1 MSSTT
6 TAVIVGGGAIG
17 CAIAYHLREAGM
29 PVTVLDQGEIG
40 AEASSAAAGLLAPLG
55 SIAGP
60 GPFADLLLASF
71 ALFPTLVPRL
81 EQASGVSVEYERTGS
96 LRVVRNAKH
105 VPNLRKRMH
114 AWQPLGLH
122 MDWLSGDAV
131 RQLEPLLTQEVC
143 AGIFAPEESQVRA
156 SRVAPAFAQAAASL
170 GAVLTSHCRVTGI
183 THTRKNITGVTT
195 DRGETLACDHLVV
208 ATGAWSAQWS
218 EWLHI
223 PLPVSPQRG
232 QILALR
238 QPEQPLRHIIFG
250 EATYLAP
257 KQDGTIVVGATKEEV
272 GFEKQLTAGGVAWL
286 LSSAMHLVP
295 ALEQCAIDRMWTGL
309 RPRTP
314 DNQPILGRAPGWENV
329 TLATGHGS
337 VGIMLSAITGRTIAE
352 LITTGTP
359 PELIRPFGVDRPP
372 GRVDDVWREDFP

>member
-17 CAIAYHLREAGM
+17 CAIAYHLRKAGV

-55 SIAGP
+55 SITGP

-71 ALFPTLVPRL
+71 AMFPTLVPQL
-81 EQASGVSVEYERTGS
+81 EEASGVGMEYERTGS
-96 LRVVRNAKH
+96 LRVVCNEKH
-105 VPNLRKRMH
+105 VPNLRKRMQ
-114 AWQPLGLH
+114 AWQPLGLQ
-122 MDWLSGDAV
+122 MDWLAGDAV
-131 RQLEPLLTQEVC
+131 HEREPLLTREVC

-156 SRVAPAFAQAAASL
+156 ARIAPAFAQAAARL
-170 GAVLTSHCRVTGI
+170 GAILTSHCRVTGI
-183 THTRKNITGVTT
+183 THTRNNITGVTT
-195 DRGETLACDHLVV
+195 ERGETIACDHLVV

-218 EWLHI
+218 EWLQI

-238 QPEQPLRHIIFG
+238 QPEQPLRHIVFG
-250 EATYLAP
+250 EAIYLAP
-257 KQDGTIVVGATKEEV
+257 KQDGTIVVGATKEEA
-272 GFEKQLTAGGVAWL
+272 GFEKRLTAGGVAWL
-286 LSSAMHLVP
+286 LNSAMHLVP
-295 ALEQCAIDRMWTGL
+295 ALEECAIDRMWAGL

-314 DNQPILGRAPGWENV
+314 DNLPILGRAPGWENV

-352 LITTGTP
+352 LVTTGTV
-359 PELIRPFGVDRPP
+359 PELIRPFKVDRLP
-372 GRVDDVWREDFP
+372 ESI

>member
-17 CAIAYHLREAGM
+17 CSIAYNLCKAGIH
-29 PVTVLDQGEIG
+29 VTVLDQGEIG

-55 SIAGP
+55 SITGP

-71 ALFPTLVPRL
+71 ALFPTLVPQL
-81 EQASGVSVEYERTGS
+81 EEAGGVRVEYERTGS
-96 LRVVRNAKH
+96 LRVVCSAKH
-105 VPNLRKRMH
+105 VPNLRKRMQ

-122 MDWLSGDAV
+122 MEWLAGEAV
-131 RQLEPLLTQEVC
+131 REREPLLSREVC

-156 SRVAPAFAQAAASL
+156 ARVAPAFAQAAARL
-170 GAVLTSHCRVTGI
+170 GAVLTGHCRVTGI
-183 THTRKNITGVTT
+183 THLRNNITGVTT
-195 DRGETLACDHLVV
+195 ERGETIACDHLVV
-208 ATGAWSAQWS
+208 ATGAWSATWS

-223 PLPVSPQRG
+223 ALPVSPQRG

-250 EATYLAP
+250 EAIYLAP
-257 KQDGTIVVGATKEEV
+257 KQDGTIVVGATKEEA

-286 LSSAMHLVP
+286 LSSAIHLVP
-295 ALEQCAIDRMWTGL
+295 ALEACAIDHMWTGL

-352 LITTGTP
+352 LITTGTT
-359 PELIRPFGVDRPP
+359 PELIRPFGVDRLP
-372 GRVDDVWREDFP
+372 GRVDDI